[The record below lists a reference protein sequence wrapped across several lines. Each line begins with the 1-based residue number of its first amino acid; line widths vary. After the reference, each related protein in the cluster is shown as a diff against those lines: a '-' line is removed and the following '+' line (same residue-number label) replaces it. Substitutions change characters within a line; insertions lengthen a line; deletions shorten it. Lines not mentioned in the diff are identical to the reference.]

1 MNEGATFTLNSQPQN
16 KAVMKKVAII
26 IILFQSFQFL
36 QAQKGFEKSEKYL
49 VTTEIT
55 DQGQEY
61 PTYVVNLVRSDNSSE
76 KISTLTINDT
86 ELFEDIF
93 ITTLENP
100 GLNGVSEVIKM
111 EVEYLACCAHVE
123 SFYYMVQENGEVTA
137 LPKLKNIYCEE
148 SDTDFQYIFPNQEY
162 GIDGN
167 ILSTQTFYKSTS
179 DTKYVSLKQS
189 FTWNQNEGITGIS
202 KTTAITGY

>member
-1 MNEGATFTLNSQPQN
+1 
-16 KAVMKKVAII
+16 MKNVAII
-26 IILFQSFQFL
+26 IILFQGFQFL
-36 QAQKGFEKSEKYL
+36 NAQKGFIKTEKYL

-55 DQGQEY
+55 DQEQDFPAY
-61 PTYVVNLVRSDNSSE
+61 IVNLVRSDDSSE

-100 GLNGVSEVIKM
+100 GLEGISEVIKM

-123 SFYYMVQENGEVTA
+123 SYYYMVEENGNIVA
-137 LPKLKNIYCEE
+137 LPELNNVYCED
-148 SDTDFQYIFPNQEY
+148 SDTDFQYIFPTQEY
-162 GIDGN
+162 GIAGN
-167 ILSTQTFYKSTS
+167 ILQTQTFYKNTT
-179 DTKYVSLKQS
+179 DIKYVNLKQS
-189 FTWNQNEGITGIS
+189 YAWNDNEGTIDIS